1 VTYLL
6 LKVLHVV
13 SVVLFLGNIITGVF
27 WKMHGD
33 AQGDLRAKEQAL
45 AGIIA
50 SDRLF
55 TLPGVVLIIVT
66 GTWMALSAHIPL
78 LSTVWTAVGIWLF
91 LASGLMF
98 SLRVQPLQKQMLAN
112 VRAGLAGNWDE
123 AKYREMS
130 GGWTIWGGV
139 ATLLPLVVIFFMV
152 FKPG

>member
-1 VTYLL
+1 MQYFI
-6 LKVLHVV
+6 LKALHIV

-55 TLPGVVLIIVT
+55 TLPGVVLIIVS
-66 GTWMALSAHIPL
+66 GTWMALLSHIPIL
-78 LSTVWTAVGIWLF
+78 RTLWTAAGIWLF
-91 LASGLMF
+91 LASGLIF
-98 SLRVQPLQKQMLAN
+98 SLRVQPLQKRLLAN
-112 VRAGLAGNWDE
+112 VRAGLAGNWDQE
-123 AKYREMS
+123 KYRQMS
-130 GGWTIWGGV
+130 RAWTVWGGV
-139 ATLLPLVVIFFMV
+139 ATALPLVVIFFMV

>member
-1 VTYLL
+1 MLYLI
-6 LKVLHVV
+6 LKSLHVV
-13 SVVLFLGNIITGVF
+13 SVILFLGNIITGVF
-27 WKMHGD
+27 WKIHGD
-33 AQGDLRAKEQAL
+33 AQGDLRAREQAL

-55 TLPGVVLIIVT
+55 TLPGVVLIIVS

-78 LSTVWTAVGIWLF
+78 LSTLWTAAGIWLF

-98 SLRVQPLQKQMLAN
+98 SLRVQPLQKQLLAN

-123 AKYREMS
+123 ATYRAMS
-130 GGWTIWGGV
+130 RAWAIWGGI
-139 ATLLPLVVIFFMV
+139 ATLLPLIVIFFMV